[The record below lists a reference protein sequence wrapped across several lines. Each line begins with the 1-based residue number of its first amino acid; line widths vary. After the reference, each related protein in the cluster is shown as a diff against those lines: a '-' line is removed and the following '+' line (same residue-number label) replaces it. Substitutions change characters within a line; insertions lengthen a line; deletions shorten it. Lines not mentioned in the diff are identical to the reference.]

1 MNECKD
7 HGLSDEAVRDAF
19 LRAIE
24 SDDRVRKRFR
34 EAEFGDLDLNSFVLD
49 SGDNEPIVFEQ
60 ATIHGLLNFSR
71 ASVRQ
76 PLEFSRCTFNTV

>member
-1 MNECKD
+1 MDECKD

-24 SDDRVRKRFR
+24 SDDRARKRFR

-49 SGDNEPIVFEQ
+49 SGDNEPIVS
-60 ATIHGLLNFSR
+60 SR
-71 ASVRQ
+71 RPSMGY
-76 PLEFSRCTFNTV
+76 